1 MQSLSRILL
10 CCALTSVLGACSDS
24 NDSPRPG
31 PYADDSLWLCKP
43 GIASD
48 RCLELDQTTTWILED
63 GSQVVYEH
71 EVALEPPFDCFYVYP
86 TVDLREEPGNMED
99 LSDDTLMLRPLYN
112 QAARFTSLCNVF
124 APKYK
129 QMTIGAFEAD
139 NAQDYFDVAYA
150 DVDEAFRQYL
160 KENPGRSFVLIG
172 HSQGSF
178 MLSELL
184 ARRIDKEEQLR
195 ERMVSALVIGAF
207 GNLDN
212 PPAYNNIP
220 ICTRAGDSGCIV
232 AFNSIAAGTVIED
245 PNRGPAEGE
254 IWPCVTPSA
263 LGGNPGI
270 AANTIYN
277 ADEGIPFPAGVET
290 DWIAYPE
297 FYTAVCEPQGQ
308 LGIAVREGR
317 VPPIP
322 VPVIQFVLGGTLHL
336 ADYNFAMGD
345 LLRIVEAQG
354 ASVAR

>member
-1 MQSLSRILL
+1 MQFISRVLLSCVLI
-10 CCALTSVLGACSDS
+10 SVLGACSDS
-24 NDSPRPG
+24 SDSSRSG

-48 RCLELDQTTTWILED
+48 RCLELDQTTTWILEG

-71 EVALEPPFDCFYVYP
+71 EVDVDPPFDCFYVYP

-112 QAARFTSLCNVF
+112 QAARFTSVCNVF

-160 KENPGRSFVLIG
+160 KENPGRNFVLMG

-178 MLSELL
+178 MLGELL
-184 ARRIDKEEQLR
+184 ARRIDKEERLR
-195 ERMVSALVIGAF
+195 QRMVSALVIGAF

-220 ICTRAGDSGCIV
+220 LCTRAGDSGCIV
-232 AFNSIAAGTVIED
+232 AFNSIAAGTVTNPRPGE
-245 PNRGPAEGE
+245 NE
-254 IWPCVTPSA
+254 IWPCVMPSA
-263 LGGNPGI
+263 LGGNPGV

-308 LGIAVREGR
+308 LGIAAREGQT
-317 VPPIP
+317 PP
-322 VPVIQFVLGGTLHL
+322 VPLELVQLVLGGTLHL
-336 ADYNFAMGD
+336 ADYTFSMGD

-354 ASVAR
+354 TNMPR